1 MANYRIALQRSGTSI
16 VGDDQHSLLE
26 TLQQHQVPLEY
37 QCQQGY
43 CGACRTPLLQGEVH
57 YTETPL
63 APLQATEILPCCC
76 TPLSNLILP
85 L

>member
-1 MANYRIALQRSGTSI
+1 MANYRIALQRSGISI
-16 VGDDQHSLLE
+16 VGDDQHLLLE

-43 CGACRTPLLQGEVH
+43 CGACRTELLTGAVD
-57 YTETPL
+57 YDTPPL
-63 APLQATEILPCCC
+63 AYLQANEILPCCC
-76 TPLSNLILP
+76 QPCSDLILA

>member
-1 MANYRIALQRSGTSI
+1 MTDYRIALQRSGTSI

-43 CGACRTPLLQGEVH
+43 CGACRTELLQGEVH

-63 APLQATEILPCCC
+63 APLQATEILLCSCSPRSD
-76 TPLSNLILP
+76 LLL
-85 L
+85 LL

>member
-1 MANYRIALQRSGTSI
+1 MTQYQITLEQSGRSLQ
-16 VGDDQHSLLE
+16 GDRQQLLLE
-26 TLQQHQVPLEY
+26 TLKQHQVPIEY